1 MAINAI
7 WEWAGDPWQSLDK
20 SVARCN
26 SLLQFL
32 SQPRDRPVREVGR
45 LKFLLDNR
53 GALDPDSPNPLLPIK
68 ARLLRISFRSA
79 ESPIS
84 VYAKSP
90 RRLASVPS
98 SVESPEPP
106 ENAS

>member
-1 MAINAI
+1 
-7 WEWAGDPWQSLDK
+7 
-20 SVARCN
+20 
-26 SLLQFL
+26 
-32 SQPRDRPVREVGR
+32 VREAGR

-53 GALDPDSPNPLLPIK
+53 GALDADSPNPLLPMK
-68 ARLLRISFRSA
+68 ARMLRISSMSA
-79 ESPIS
+79 GSLIS
-84 VYAKSP
+84 VYAESP